1 MDQTFISKIQT
12 FLEIEKPTDDQVKA
26 AAQML
31 LQIDP
36 GRSRAIYNTA
46 QRRPQAMLPWIRTD
60 LKKHL
65 DIRLRGLQRHEVPA
79 YNQKAVEKVDETLSH
94 RPESAP
100 AEKAPV
106 VPVTS
111 VIGKRQDHD
120 SLPENIK
127 ILWEKNHERWM
138 KMRQL
143 RAQLQTMIATP
154 GYQACDGNEL
164 CHTLLEADTAL
175 RADYQRYD
183 SYQTGDGAGSTS
195 DNVKAAQ
202 AARTTISRAL
212 QRKNHTEK
220 QLEDLQG
227 AVNVLYRLGGTQ
239 KDATVKKLQ
248 ALGVSV
254 PDAKE

>member
-1 MDQTFISKIQT
+1 MNQTFISKIQS
-12 FLEIEKPTDDQVKA
+12 FLQIEKPTDNQVKD

-36 GRSRAIYNTA
+36 GRSRAIYNSA
-46 QRRPQAMLPWIRTD
+46 QRRPQAMLPWIRAD

-65 DIRLRGLQRHEVPA
+65 DIRLRGLERHEVTA
-79 YNQKAVEKVDETLSH
+79 YNQKAVAKVDDTLSR

-100 AEKAPV
+100 AEKTPV
-106 VPVTS
+106 VPVIS

-127 ILWEKNHERWM
+127 ILWDKNHDRWM

-143 RAQLQTMIATP
+143 RAQLQAMIATP

-183 SYQTGDGAGSTS
+183 SYQSGEGGGCTS

-202 AARTTISRAL
+202 SARTTITRAL
-212 QRKNHTEK
+212 QRKKHTEK
-220 QLEDLQG
+220 QIEDLQG

-239 KDATVKKLQ
+239 KEATVRKLQ
-248 ALGVSV
+248 ALGISV
-254 PDAKE
+254 PDAKK